1 MKRKK
6 KKDLTLTRNML
17 KWRSKGIEANIN
29 SFLYIFKDLLTSK
42 ERVTYEKVLDDIY
55 ALNKE
60 SK

>member
-1 MKRKK
+1 VKRK

-17 KWRSKGIEANIN
+17 TWRIKGLEANIN
-29 SFLYIFKDLLTSK
+29 SFLYIFKDLLTKK
-42 ERVTYEKVLDDIY
+42 ERVTFEKILDDIY